1 MKHLKTE
8 HKIVV
13 EVLGEERRIEHTKRI
28 KDIRNFITG
37 ESSLKRRKL
46 TTEEHTLD
54 EAVLRELYY

>member
-8 HKIVV
+8 YKIVV

-37 ESSLKRRKL
+37 ESSLNRCKL